1 MKKPKKVTLAAK
13 AKKAG
18 LPAQIVYNRIHEGWT
33 LKKALSVPVRKKAKP
48 KPKDDQ
54 LWGTEAR
61 KKKVEPLGSRV
72 KPATTPPKKAP
83 SPLSQR
89 TNIPLPIQKF
99 EGKKTYMDSPRTVV
113 VSLAVILVIVIL
125 VVVNA

>member
-1 MKKPKKVTLAAK
+1 MKKPKKLTIAQK

-18 LPAQIVYNRIHEGWT
+18 IPAQTVYNRMHHGWHE
-33 LKKALSVPVRKKAKP
+33 KKALSVPVRKKTKP
-48 KPKDDQ
+48 
-54 LWGTEAR
+54 
-61 KKKVEPLGSRV
+61 KKVEPKVETVGSRV

-89 TNIPLPIQKF
+89 MKKEIPIPVEKY
-99 EGKKTYMDSPRTVV
+99 EGNKTSMDSQRTVI

-125 VVVNA
+125 VVVNT

>member
-1 MKKPKKVTLAAK
+1 MKKPKKVTIAQK

-18 LPAQIVYNRIHEGWT
+18 IPAHTVYNRMHHGWHE
-33 LKKALSVPVRKKAKP
+33 KKALSVPVRKRAKP
-48 KPKDDQ
+48 
-54 LWGTEAR
+54 
-61 KKKVEPLGSRV
+61 KKVEPKVETVGSRV
-72 KPATTPPKKAP
+72 KPATTLPNKAP

-89 TNIPLPIQKF
+89 MKKIPLPIQKF

-125 VVVNA
+125 VVVNT

>member
-1 MKKPKKVTLAAK
+1 MKKPKKLTIAQK

-18 LPAQIVYNRIHEGWT
+18 IPAQTVYNRIHYGWHE
-33 LKKALSVPVRKKAKP
+33 KKALSVPVRKKAKP
-48 KPKDDQ
+48 KP
-54 LWGTEAR
+54 EP
-61 KKKVEPLGSRV
+61 KVIME
-72 KPATTPPKKAP
+72 PKKAP

-89 TNIPLPIQKF
+89 MNKVNPIPVVKY

>member
-1 MKKPKKVTLAAK
+1 MNKAKPKKVTP
-13 AKKAG
+13 KKTTYK
-18 LPAQIVYNRIHEGWT
+18 V
-33 LKKALSVPVRKKAKP
+33 KP
-48 KPKDDQ
+48 KKEQ
-54 LWGTEAR
+54 T
-61 KKKVEPLGSRV
+61 VGSRV
-72 KPATTPPKKAP
+72 KPATAVPKKAP
-83 SPLSQR
+83 SPLPQR

>member
-18 LPAQIVYNRIHEGWT
+18 IPAQTVYNRIHYGWHE
-33 LKKALSVPVRKKAKP
+33 KKALSVPVRKKAKP
-48 KPKDDQ
+48 KVVNYDKLGQSEP
-54 LWGTEAR
+54 
-61 KKKVEPLGSRV
+61 KKVE
-72 KPATTPPKKAP
+72 PKKAP

>member
-18 LPAQIVYNRIHEGWT
+18 IPAQTVYNRIHYGWHE
-33 LKKALSVPVRKKAKP
+33 KKALSVPVRKKAKP

-61 KKKVEPLGSRV
+61 KKKVE
-72 KPATTPPKKAP
+72 PKKAP

>member
-1 MKKPKKVTLAAK
+1 MYKAKPKKVTP
-13 AKKAG
+13 KKATYK
-18 LPAQIVYNRIHEGWT
+18 V
-33 LKKALSVPVRKKAKP
+33 KP
-48 KPKDDQ
+48 KKEQ
-54 LWGTEAR
+54 T
-61 KKKVEPLGSRV
+61 VGSRV
-72 KPATTPPKKAP
+72 KPATTLPKKAP

-89 TNIPLPIQKF
+89 MNKANPIPVVKY